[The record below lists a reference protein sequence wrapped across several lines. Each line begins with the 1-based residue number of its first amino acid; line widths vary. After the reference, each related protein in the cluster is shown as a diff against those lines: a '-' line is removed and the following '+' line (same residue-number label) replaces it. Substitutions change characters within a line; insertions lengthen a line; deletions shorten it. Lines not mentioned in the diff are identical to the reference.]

1 MVRDDREAE
10 MESSRLCIRPRL
22 DDTFC
27 DDGHRSM
34 ARMARMEA
42 RRIQGCQD
50 SAHFIRHTT
59 CSECC
64 LVLGFFPFPST
75 RMGLRRN
82 PSFMVCDRRNNNR
95 IF

>member
-10 MESSRLCIRPRL
+10 MEPSRLCIRPRL

-34 ARMARMEA
+34 ARMEA
-42 RRIQGCQD
+42 LRIQGCQD

-75 RMGLRRN
+75 RVGLRRN